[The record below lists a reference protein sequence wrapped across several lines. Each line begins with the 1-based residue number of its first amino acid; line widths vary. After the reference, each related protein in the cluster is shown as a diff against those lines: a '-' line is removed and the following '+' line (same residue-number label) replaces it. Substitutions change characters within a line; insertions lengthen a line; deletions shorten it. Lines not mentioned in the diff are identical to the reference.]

1 MGGTVVNTI
10 TSADWTRELRA
21 ARNAP
26 NKISMQIQTAIANRA
41 SELAVKRGADT
52 LTPAEDA
59 ELRAI
64 WAADASR
71 EHQPSAEDLARFDRQ
86 TSNG

>member
-1 MGGTVVNTI
+1 MNTI

-21 ARNAP
+21 ARRP
-26 NKISMQIQTAIANRA
+26 NKISMQIRQAIANRA
-41 SELAVKRGADT
+41 QELAVKRGAGT

-64 WAADASR
+64 WAADAAQEPRLDAR
-71 EHQPSAEDLARFDRQ
+71 EQARHDRQ
-86 TSNG
+86 TGNG